1 MTIICDSIKHTPKK
15 RKWTIKLKKSALD
28 DFNTNHKQQWAIWKE
43 KKNKPVLDI
52 INSHD
57 NEFNTVVE
65 FQMPSSTLCDC

>member
-1 MTIICDSIKHTPKK
+1 MTSIQITSNNEPFEKK
-15 RKWTIKLKKSALD
+15 
-28 DFNTNHKQQWAIWKE
+28 